1 MNICLKTTTFTSVK
15 CYRTLLIVAGF
26 MVAAC
31 SSTGNLAKIPSENYN
46 GRVSIIVIHHTSAN
60 FEISVNILTKKSS
73 RPVSSHYLVP
83 DPSDKSYTNKKLEV
97 YELVPETERAWH
109 AGKSY
114 WAGKSAL
121 NDHSIGIEVVN
132 QTYCEKYETDNQG
145 AQQNMTPPPRL
156 CFYPDFPESQI
167 DILID
172 LLHGIQ
178 ERHPRVDPV
187 NIIGH
192 SDIAPDRKIDPGPR
206 FPWERLYQVGIGAWF
221 DDATVTTYWK
231 RFAAEPLPIIN
242 VQKALHV
249 YGYKIEE
256 TGQLDEQTHNV
267 LRAFQMHFR
276 PSQVSGEPTLE
287 TTAILFAL
295 IDKYRPR
302 ALEELLTVSTQTV
315 EASP

>member
-1 MNICLKTTTFTSVK
+1 DET
-15 CYRTLLIVAGF
+15 
-26 MVAAC
+26 
-31 SSTGNLAKIPSENYN
+31 
-46 GRVSIIVIHHTSAN
+46 
-60 FEISVNILTKKSS
+60 
-73 RPVSSHYLVP
+73 
-83 DPSDKSYTNKKLEV
+83 YTHKKLEV

-132 QTYCEKYETDNQG
+132 QTYCEKYETHHEDTR
-145 AQQNMTPPPRL
+145 QNMTPPPRL

-167 DILID
+167 ALLID
-172 LLHGIQ
+172 LLQGVQ

-231 RFAAEPLPIIN
+231 RFAAKPMPLIN
-242 VQKALHV
+242 VQKALHI
-249 YGYKIEE
+249 YGYKIDE
-256 TGQLDEQTHNV
+256 TGQLDEQTRNV

-295 IDKYRPR
+295 IEKYRPR
-302 ALEELLTVSTQTV
+302 ALDELLTVSSHTR